1 MANLSVYWHYV
12 VNCLLFQVEVADK
25 FWYIVVEWGEGM
37 ASWCK
42 VQVRGKVGTQMQ
54 TRFSSSGMSLS
65 NYPSQ

>member
-42 VQVRGKVGTQMQ
+42 VQVRGKVG
-54 TRFSSSGMSLS
+54 RPVFI
-65 NYPSQ
+65 